1 MRTFPVKL
9 DDMVERFPEWLED
22 ALSERGLTQ
31 YALAC
36 RMGRGNYKTLDRV
49 IYSYRRGTCLP
60 KLDNLTRMMRAFE
73 PRGVYLVTASQL
85 KELFAAAAWAKEH
98 GWNR

>member
-9 DDMVERFPEWLED
+9 DDMIERFPEWLED

-31 YALAC
+31 YALA
-36 RMGRGNYKTLDRV
+36 RIMRRDGYKAADRGVYA
-49 IYSYRRGTCLP
+49 YREGTCLP
-60 KLDNLTRMMRAFE
+60 KLDSLAKMMKAFE

-85 KELFAAAAWAKEH
+85 KELSTAAAWAKEH